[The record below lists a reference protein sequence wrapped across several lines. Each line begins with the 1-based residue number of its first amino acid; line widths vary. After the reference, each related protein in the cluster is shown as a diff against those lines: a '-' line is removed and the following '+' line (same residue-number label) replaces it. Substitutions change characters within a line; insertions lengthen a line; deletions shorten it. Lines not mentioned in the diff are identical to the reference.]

1 MLDSNGYLKIIDFG
15 LSKAMASDQLATTQC
30 GTSEYIS
37 PELVNNL
44 GYNFPADWWS
54 VGIIT
59 YELVFGRTPFHS
71 KNKREMFINII
82 QKEVNFPTLGSKL
95 KNVHSP

>member
-15 LSKAMASDQLATTQC
+15 LSKAMASDQLAMTQC

-54 VGIIT
+54 VGVLI
-59 YELVFGRTPFHS
+59 YELVFGQTPFYS
-71 KNKREMFINII
+71 KNKREMYINII
-82 QKEVNFPTLGSKL
+82 
-95 KNVHSP
+95 